1 VVTIVLNGIAMWKQ
15 EARNRARA
23 AAPQPVVSFRQ
34 AWARLSARPGIIRL
48 LAVIALGTAGFG
60 MADVLLEPFGGQVL
74 GMTVAETTRLTVV
87 LAFGSL
93 LGFGLA
99 SRWLGRG
106 GWPMSVAATGALI
119 GVPAF
124 VLILVSA
131 VLLSVPLLI
140 LATLAAGF
148 GAGLFGHGTL
158 TATMRSAPRDQIGLS
173 LGAWGAVQTTAA
185 GVAIAVGGVI
195 RDAMLLVPGEAAAS
209 AGPYVPVFA
218 LEAGLLALALIAAWP
233 LLRRRVDGEG
243 RAAMSQGME
252 TTREKLAGTKA

>member
-1 VVTIVLNGIAMWKQ
+1 L
-15 EARNRARA
+15 
-23 AAPQPVVSFRQ
+23 
-34 AWARLSARPGIIRL
+34 RL
-48 LAVIALGTAGFG
+48 LVVIALGTAGFG

-74 GMTVAETTRLTVV
+74 EMSVAETTRLTVV

-106 GWPMSVAATGALI
+106 GWPMSVAATGAMI
-119 GVPAF
+119 GVPSF
-124 VLILVSA
+124 LLVLVSA
-131 VLLSVPLLI
+131 MMLSVPLLI
-140 LATLAAGF
+140 LSTLAAGF

-185 GVAIAVGGVI
+185 GVAIAVGGMI
-195 RDAMLLVPGEAAAS
+195 RDAMLLVPGEMAAS

-218 LEAGLLALALIAAWP
+218 LEAGLLALALIAALP
-233 LLRRRVDGEG
+233 LLRRGVDSDR
-243 RAAMSQGME
+243 RAAMSKAKGAAQDE
-252 TTREKLAGTKA
+252 LAGTKA

>member
-1 VVTIVLNGIAMWKQ
+1 
-15 EARNRARA
+15 
-23 AAPQPVVSFRQ
+23 
-34 AWARLSARPGIIRL
+34 
-48 LAVIALGTAGFG
+48 VIALGTAGFG

-74 GMTVAETTRLTVV
+74 GMSVAETTRLTVV

-106 GWPMSVAATGALI
+106 GWPMSVAATGAMI

-124 VLILVSA
+124 VMVLISA
-131 VLLSVPLLI
+131 AILSVPLLI
-140 LATLAAGF
+140 LSTLAAGF

-185 GVAIAVGGVI
+185 GVAIAIGGVI
-195 RDAMLLVPGEAAAS
+195 RDAMLLVPGGMAAS

-218 LEAGLLALALIAAWP
+218 LEAGLLALALIAALP
-233 LLRRRVDGEG
+233 LLRRGVDSDRG
-243 RAAMSQGME
+243 AAMSKTMGSTQDE
-252 TTREKLAGTKA
+252 LAGTKA